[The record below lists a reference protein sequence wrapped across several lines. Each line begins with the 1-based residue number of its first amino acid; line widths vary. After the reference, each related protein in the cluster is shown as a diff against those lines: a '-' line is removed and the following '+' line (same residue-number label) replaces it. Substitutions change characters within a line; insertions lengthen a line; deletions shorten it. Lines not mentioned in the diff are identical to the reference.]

1 VEGRVQ
7 GVIRSGV
14 VYSYATAVGVCVSA
28 SVLLALAVM
37 QLSRNASD
45 WWLSQWSADVD
56 DGSAG
61 PGSAD
66 VKHIAR

>member
-1 VEGRVQ
+1 
-7 GVIRSGV
+7 
-14 VYSYATAVGVCVSA
+14 VCVSA